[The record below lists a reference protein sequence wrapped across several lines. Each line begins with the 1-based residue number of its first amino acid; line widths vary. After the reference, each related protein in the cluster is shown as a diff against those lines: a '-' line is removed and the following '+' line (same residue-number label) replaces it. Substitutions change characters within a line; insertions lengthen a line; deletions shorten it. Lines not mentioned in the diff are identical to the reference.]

1 MNRPSY
7 VSDNDTLVLED
18 DSGRIK
24 LLGDNLDVGS
34 LVTGKA
40 SSLSLSQHY
49 LHCSHMIPGMVVAVK
64 GVELPGGEF
73 QVEELVLPGI
83 PPQPLRIGMICSSV
97 RAQCLTTFSP
107 SSLII

>member
-40 SSLSLSQHY
+40 SIASL
-49 LHCSHMIPGMVVAVK
+49 
-64 GVELPGGEF
+64 
-73 QVEELVLPGI
+73 
-83 PPQPLRIGMICSSV
+83 
-97 RAQCLTTFSP
+97 
-107 SSLII
+107 